1 MLNSLL
7 FELEKG
13 ERIIS
18 MELLLR
24 GSKLLVAIFLVA
36 AVIYTIFYYRSV
48 RRIPTKGRK
57 IMGLCHLLVLAI
69 LIAIASMPAAKAR
82 TEKTYPPTMLMLVD
96 TSRSMAVE
104 DKRVTAEALTEA
116 AKILGELPL
125 DQEVT
130 ADTIQQLV
138 GKSDDISRLDLVK
151 KLFEH
156 PEIDLLRRA
165 GKSFDV
171 RFFSFDHG
179 LAPEGSAENASE
191 WLKGREAV
199 GEESRIGTAIKEAVS
214 RYNGLQIAGVMVFS
228 DFGWVNGADPTRV
241 AAEMEKNDIPV
252 YAIPIGLPAPPDAM
266 IAEVIA
272 PEAVFQGDLVSLR
285 VRVQSRGL
293 DGRSTTLKLKINGE
307 EAQTETIVFEGGA
320 QFIEMSIQPKQS
332 SGSLQLDFE
341 LGRTDDDSNPKNN
354 TAKHSMQIIEEKIKV
369 LYVEGMPRWEFRY
382 LRRVLLRNPHLKTRF
397 LMTQGDPELAK
408 LSPHFMAG
416 FPKDMKNIFEY
427 DLIILGDVSSKYFKP
442 EQLELL
448 EKQIK
453 EHGGSLIML
462 AGSLN
467 APSSYQNTPVQNI
480 LPVSIGTG
488 KPHLTTSRQ
497 YPRLP
502 ETEVQSPMTTLAE
515 DQDINQR
522 LWSKVRPLS
531 SLPSLDGPKASA
543 RVLLHLPSSSSG
555 EPDYPIVS
563 WHRYGEG
570 KCMFVAT
577 DKLWRLRLETG
588 DRDHARFWGQSIQFL
603 TMSRLLGQNKR
614 ISLQTE
620 HTRYSPGELIRIYA
634 NVLSESYEPV
644 EKESHSVVIQRPGYA
659 DSTQTV
665 VLVPDPAT
673 PGIYTGAV
681 PAGEDGSYVLRG
693 QDHETEISGTV
704 DLSVS
709 TELLEDRDTSAQPEI
724 AKDVANASG
733 GKVVQPTELASFID
747 SLPAQKRPRIGSR
760 EVELWDRP
768 ELYLLLLMAASLEW
782 YLRRRENLL

>member
-1 MLNSLL
+1 MLSSLFNL
-7 FELEKG
+7 ADG
-13 ERIIS
+13 ERIVS

-24 GSKLLVAIFLVA
+24 GSQLFMAVFLVI

-48 RRIPTKGRK
+48 RLIPTKGRK
-57 IMGLCHLLVLAI
+57 IMGFCHLLVLAI
-69 LIAIASMPAAKAR
+69 LIAIAAMPAAKAR
-82 TEKTYPPTMLMLVD
+82 ISKTYRPTMLMLVD

-116 AKILGELPL
+116 AKILGDIPL

-130 ADTIQQLV
+130 TDAIQQLL
-138 GKSDDISRLDLVK
+138 GKTDDISRLDLVK
-151 KLFEH
+151 RLFAH
-156 PEIDLLRRA
+156 PKIDLLRRT
-165 GKSFDV
+165 GERFDV
-171 RFFSFDHG
+171 RFFSFDQG
-179 LAPEGSAENASE
+179 LAPEGSAENAAE
-191 WLKGREAV
+191 WLKGREAI
-199 GEESRIGTAIKEAVS
+199 GEESRIGTAVKEAVS

-228 DFGWVNGADPTRV
+228 DFGWVNGEDPARV
-241 AAEMEKNDIPV
+241 AGELEKEDIPV

-266 IAEVIA
+266 IGEVIA

-307 EAQTETIVFEGGA
+307 DAQTESIVFQEGA
-320 QFIEMSIQPKQS
+320 QFVEMSIQPKQS
-332 SGSLQLDFE
+332 SGSLQLEFE
-341 LGRTDDDSNPKNN
+341 LDGTSDDSNPKNN
-354 TAKHSMQIIEEKIKV
+354 TALHSMRIIEEKIKV
-369 LYVEGMPRWEFRY
+369 LYVEGTPRWEFRY

-408 LSPHFMAG
+408 LSPNFMAE
-416 FPKDMKNIFEY
+416 FPKDIRNIFEY

-467 APSSYQNTPVQNI
+467 APSSYQNTPVQQI
-480 LPVSIGTG
+480 LPVIIGTG
-488 KPHLTTSRQ
+488 KPHATASNQ

-502 ETEVQSPMTTLAE
+502 ETEVQSPITALAD

-522 LWSKVRPLS
+522 LWAKVRPLS
-531 SLPSLDGPKASA
+531 QLPSLDGPKAGA
-543 RVLLHLPSSSSG
+543 RVLLHLPSDLAG
-555 EPDYPIVS
+555 TPDYPIVS
-563 WHRYGEG
+563 WHPYGEG

-588 DRDHARFWGQSIQFL
+588 DRDHARFWGQAIQFL

-644 EKESHSVVIQRPGYA
+644 EKESHSVVIERNGFA
-659 DSTQTV
+659 DSSQTV

-673 PGIYTGAV
+673 PGVYTGAV
-681 PAGEDGSYVLRG
+681 TAGEDGSYLLRA

-704 DLSVS
+704 ELSVS
-709 TELLEDRDTSAQPEI
+709 TELIEDRDTAAQLEI
-724 AKDVANASG
+724 ASEIAQASG
-733 GKVVQPTELASFID
+733 GKVVQPTELAGFID
-747 SLPAQKRPRIGSR
+747 GLPAQDRSRIVSR
-760 EVELWDRP
+760 ELELWDTP
-768 ELYLLLLMAASLEW
+768 MLYLLLVVAASLEW
-782 YLRRRENLL
+782 YLRRKENLL